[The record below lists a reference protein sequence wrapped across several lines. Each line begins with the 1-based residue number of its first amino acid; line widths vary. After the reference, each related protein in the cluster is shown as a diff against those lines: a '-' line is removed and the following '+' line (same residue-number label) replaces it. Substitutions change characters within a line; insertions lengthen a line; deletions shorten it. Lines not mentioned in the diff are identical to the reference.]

1 MKIAEYLS
9 AGQENAVSLRYLMG
23 VTKLDSRVVR
33 RMIASE
39 RLSGTPILSNNTS
52 GYYLPA
58 NEWEKESFAR
68 SMRHRAL
75 EIERL
80 AQALENTLWLVD
92 LKRCLKKSRG

>member
-9 AGQENAVSLRYLMG
+9 AGQENAVSLRCLTG
-23 VTKLDSRVVR
+23 ATKLDSRTIR

-39 RLSGTPILSNNTS
+39 RLSGTPILSDNTN

-68 SMRHRAL
+68 SMRHRAK
-75 EIERL
+75 EIERV
-80 AQALENTLWLVD
+80 AQAVENTLEKGD
-92 LKRCLKKSRG
+92 